1 MAGKVILVIVGVIVA
16 LALFVAAL
24 IFGTWVYVWNIN
36 DIIAHGANFWNVFW
50 ILLTTLVFFGSAS
63 KATS

>member
-1 MAGKVILVIVGVIVA
+1 MNGFAIFLLVLIGIGISIM
-16 LALFVAAL
+16 AL

-50 ILLTTLVFFGSAS
+50 IVLTSLVFFGGAS
-63 KATS
+63 KAAS